1 MSNDDQIAYNP
12 QRVEAEAQSYW
23 ETHESFSVTEDP
35 DKEKFYCLSM
45 FPYPSG
51 HLHMGHVRN
60 YSIGDAISRFQR
72 MQGKNV
78 LQPMGWDAF
87 GLPAENAAMKNKVPP
102 AKWTYSNVN
111 YMRDQLQKL
120 GYAYDWSREVATCH
134 RDYYRWE
141 QWFFTRLFEKGLVYK
156 KEAEV
161 NWDPVDQTVLANE
174 QVVDGRGWR
183 SGALVERRS
192 IPQWF
197 IRITAMAQELLD
209 DLDKLDGWP
218 EKVKTMQS
226 NWIGRSEGVNLDFTV
241 AGEADSTLQRLSV
254 YTTRPDTL
262 MGVTYVAVAP
272 QHPLALKAAEANAEL
287 ATFITNQNQIKVA
300 EAEMATMEKLGMD
313 TGLKAL
319 HPISGAHVPIYAAN
333 FVLMSYGSGAVMA
346 VPGHDQRD
354 WEFAR
359 KYGLE
364 IKQVV
369 EPESEQDHCDLE
381 QEAFVTKG
389 RLINSG
395 EFDGLDFAAA
405 FQAIAVYLEDRDLGE
420 RTVNFRLRDWGVSR
434 QRYWGAPI
442 PMINCET
449 CGSVPVPEKDLPVL
463 LPEDIEI
470 DESGSPLGKL
480 AEFYQVDCPRCGA
493 SAKRETDTFDT
504 FMESSW
510 YYARFTCRDQGDA
523 MLDARA
529 DYWLPV
535 DQYIGG
541 IEHAILHLLYAR
553 FYHKLMRDEG
563 LLNSDEPFAKLLT
576 QGMVLK
582 DGAKMSKSKGNTV
595 DPMSLIERY
604 GADTVRMFTMFAS
617 APDQSLDWSDSGV
630 EGSYRFLKRLWK
642 QLMEH
647 RPISLTD
654 FGKLELSSEQKQLR
668 LKAHQTLAKVTDDF
682 DRRQTFNTAIA
693 ATMELLNAVS
703 KFSENQSGE
712 IDRLVVQ
719 EALEFSVLMLAP
731 IVPHFSHAAWSHLGH
746 DEAAMDARWPMVD
759 SSALEQDSML
769 IVLQVN
775 GKLRSKV
782 EVPKDIAKS
791 DLEELA
797 LSDEAIKRFTSE
809 GTVRKVIVVPNKLVN
824 IVVN

>member
-1 MSNDDQIAYNP
+1 
-12 QRVEAEAQSYW
+12 
-23 ETHESFSVTEDP
+23 
-35 DKEKFYCLSM
+35 
-45 FPYPSG
+45 
-51 HLHMGHVRN
+51 
-60 YSIGDAISRFQR
+60 
-72 MQGKNV
+72 
-78 LQPMGWDAF
+78 
-87 GLPAENAAMKNKVPP
+87 
-102 AKWTYSNVN
+102 
-111 YMRDQLQKL
+111 
-120 GYAYDWSREVATCH
+120 
-134 RDYYRWE
+134 
-141 QWFFTRLFEKGLVYK
+141 
-156 KEAEV
+156 
-161 NWDPVDQTVLANE
+161 
-174 QVVDGRGWR
+174 
-183 SGALVERRS
+183 
-192 IPQWF
+192 
-197 IRITAMAQELLD
+197 
-209 DLDKLDGWP
+209 
-218 EKVKTMQS
+218 
-226 NWIGRSEGVNLDFTV
+226 
-241 AGEADSTLQRLSV
+241 
-254 YTTRPDTL
+254 
-262 MGVTYVAVAP
+262 
-272 QHPLALKAAEANAEL
+272 
-287 ATFITNQNQIKVA
+287 
-300 EAEMATMEKLGMD
+300 
-313 TGLKAL
+313 
-319 HPISGAHVPIYAAN
+319 
-333 FVLMSYGSGAVMA
+333 
-346 VPGHDQRD
+346 
-354 WEFAR
+354 
-359 KYGLE
+359 
-364 IKQVV
+364 
-369 EPESEQDHCDLE
+369 
-381 QEAFVTKG
+381 
-389 RLINSG
+389 
-395 EFDGLDFAAA
+395 
-405 FQAIAVYLEDRDLGE
+405 
-420 RTVNFRLRDWGVSR
+420 
-434 QRYWGAPI
+434 
-442 PMINCET
+442 
-449 CGSVPVPEKDLPVL
+449 
-463 LPEDIEI
+463 
-470 DESGSPLGKL
+470 
-480 AEFYQVDCPRCGA
+480 
-493 SAKRETDTFDT
+493 
-504 FMESSW
+504 
-510 YYARFTCRDQGDA
+510 

-529 DYWLPV
+529 NYWLPV

-563 LLNSDEPFAKLLT
+563 LVNSDEPFAKLLT

-654 FGKLELSSEQKQLR
+654 FGKLELSSEQRQLR

-746 DEAAMDARWPMVD
+746 DGAAMDARWPMVD

>member
-23 ETHESFSVTEDP
+23 ETHKSFSVTEDP

-102 AKWTYSNVN
+102 AKWTYSNIN

-241 AGEADSTLQRLSV
+241 ADEADSTLQRLSV

-313 TGLKAL
+313 TSLKAI

-563 LLNSDEPFAKLLT
+563 LVNSDEPFAKLLT

-746 DEAAMDARWPMVD
+746 DGAAMDARWPMVD